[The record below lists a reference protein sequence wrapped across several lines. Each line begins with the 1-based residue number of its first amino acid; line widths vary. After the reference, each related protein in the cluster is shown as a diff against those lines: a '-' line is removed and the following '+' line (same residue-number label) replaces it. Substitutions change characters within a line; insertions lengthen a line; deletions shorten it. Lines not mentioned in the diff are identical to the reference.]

1 MIREATT
8 ADTPRLVEMGECFL
22 SNSVYAAFPI
32 NREQMAQT
40 VELLLTSP
48 IGRIYVAE
56 RNGDVVGMIGGLL
69 FRHPISGEATVS
81 ELFWWVEPE
90 HRGCGIR
97 LLKRAEEWAVEV
109 GAVRM
114 HMVAPTA
121 EVGQM
126 YLRLGYSPLETTY
139 QKALSCSP
147 QEPLSPSP
155 DWPAPAEV

>member
-1 MIREATT
+1 
-8 ADTPRLVEMGECFL
+8 MGERFL
-22 SNSVYAAFPI
+22 TNSVYAGFPL

-40 VELLLTSP
+40 VDLLLTSP

-56 RNGDVVGMIGGLL
+56 RKGDVVGMIGGLL
-69 FRHPISGEATVS
+69 FRHPITGEATVS

-90 HRGCGIR
+90 HRGIGIR
-97 LLKRAEEWAVEV
+97 LLKRAEQWAEEV

-114 HMVAPTA
+114 HMVAPTTD
-121 EVGQM
+121 VGQM

-147 QEPLSPSP
+147 QEPPSPSP
-155 DWPAPAEV
+155 LLPAPAEV